1 MRNVLTAVLL
11 TASMALLPAGAFAAA
26 SGTFPAGEGTA
37 PKPQYSASSAAG
49 QESSLGN
56 ALQAKAPVKEFV
68 PSSFISENID
78 LRQELASSGMWT
90 QEQAQAN
97 LQVRILFLKTVFEW
111 LDYMESVNRIPPAPI
126 KTWTVLPQ
134 QELQRVAG
142 STSLAGNIYTL
153 LSKPVTVME
162 KAIAQ
167 RINDKVRTGT
177 PLDINRKSSIF
188 INGKSLS
195 TMSAGTNLDLAETAK
210 KVREMV
216 NLELDCVYGDKQ
228 LDAQTCF
235 RKKSDL
241 EFELM

>member
-1 MRNVLTAVLL
+1 MKKFLTAVLL
-11 TASMALLPAGAFAAA
+11 AASVAVLPVGAFAAGARTYPGAQGA
-26 SGTFPAGEGTA
+26 SA
-37 PKPQYSASSAAG
+37 PQYSASSAAG
-49 QESSLGN
+49 QESSLNN
-56 ALQAKAPVKEFV
+56 ALKAKAPVKEFE
-68 PSSFISENID
+68 PSSFISGGIN
-78 LRQELASSGMWT
+78 LKQELAGSGMWT

-97 LQVRILFLKTVFEW
+97 LKIRILFLQTVFDW

-142 STSLAGNIYTL
+142 STMLAGNVYELI
-153 LSKPVTVME
+153 SKPVNAME
-162 KAIAQ
+162 RVIAQ
-167 RINDKVRTGT
+167 RTDVKLRTGT
-177 PLDINRKSSIF
+177 PLDINRKDNIF
-188 INGKSLS
+188 MNGKSLS

-210 KVREMV
+210 KVRDMV

-235 RKKSDL
+235 RKKSDM

>member
-1 MRNVLTAVLL
+1 MKKLLMAVFL
-11 TASMALLPAGAFAAA
+11 AAAVPSCAAAAA
-26 SGTFPAGEGTA
+26 SGTYPGAGSA
-37 PKPQYSASSAAG
+37 SAQPQYAASSAAG
-49 QESSLGN
+49 QESALNS
-56 ALQAKAPVKEFV
+56 ALQAKVPVKEFE
-68 PSSFISENID
+68 PSSFIDGNID
-78 LRQELASSGMWT
+78 LKAELASSGMWT

-97 LQVRILFLKTVFEW
+97 LKVRMLFLQTVFEW
-111 LDYMESVNRIPPAPI
+111 LDYMESVKRISPAPI

-142 STSLAGNIYTL
+142 STVLAGNIYEL
-153 LSKPVTVME
+153 LSRPVNVME

-167 RINDKVRTGT
+167 RTNVKVRTGT
-177 PLDINRKSSIF
+177 PLDINRKDNIF
-188 INGKSLS
+188 INGKSLN
-195 TMSAGTNLDLAETAK
+195 TMSAGTNVDLADTAK

-241 EFELM
+241 EFELL